1 MAPDPTPF
9 DRLVSAASS
18 PDAPQGEDG
27 QPSRSAVRTAA
38 RRRRRARRRLLVAA
52 LVVVALIGGSVGG
65 GLFFVHQ
72 IVGKNITALADDQV
86 FPDEAGRPPASSTGE
101 RNILLLGSDSRQK
114 GTEHDLE
121 KPGSQRADTMML
133 VHVAADRKT
142 VTVMSIMRDL
152 YVPVP
157 GHGEAKINAALAWG
171 GTPLAVQT
179 IEGLLG
185 ARIDHVAIIDFD
197 GLAAMTTA
205 LGGVWVDNPQQ
216 FTAKHGTDRFFA
228 AGPIKLQGERAL
240 TFARERYAFAT
251 GDFQRVA
258 NQQLLL
264 KGMLSRVLSR
274 DVLGD
279 PSSFVDFA
287 SEASK
292 NLSVDAR
299 FTLREMASLAYSLRG
314 IDLGDIDFFTM
325 PTAGTGTIGTQSV
338 VKLDEGQTAALR
350 KALAD
355 DTTAQ
360 FAAAL
365 TEKNG

>member
-1 MAPDPTPF
+1 M
-9 DRLVSAASS
+9 
-18 PDAPQGEDG
+18 
-27 QPSRSAVRTAA
+27 
-38 RRRRRARRRLLVAA
+38 RRARSRAKRRRQKVRQRVFIAIIIA
-52 LVVVALIGGSVGG
+52 VALIGGSVGG
-65 GLFFVHQ
+65 GVLLFHQ
-72 IVGKNITALADDQV
+72 VVGGNITALADEKV

-133 VHVAADRKT
+133 VHVAADRKA

-216 FTAKHGTDRFFA
+216 FNAKHGADTFFA
-228 AGPIKLQGERAL
+228 AGPIKLQGEQAL
-240 TFARERYAFAT
+240 TFARERYAFTT

-264 KGMLSRVLSR
+264 KGMLSRILSR

-279 PSSFVDFA
+279 PAGFIDFA
-287 SEASK
+287 SETSK

-299 FTLREMASLAYSLRG
+299 FTMREMAALAYSLRD
-314 IDLGDIDFFTM
+314 IDLGAIDFFTM
-325 PTAGTGTIGTQSV
+325 PTAGTGMIGTESV
-338 VKLDEGQTAALR
+338 VKVDEGQTAALR

-355 DTTAQ
+355 DTTAK

-365 TEKNG
+365 AKKKG

>member
-1 MAPDPTPF
+1 M
-9 DRLVSAASS
+9 
-18 PDAPQGEDG
+18 
-27 QPSRSAVRTAA
+27 
-38 RRRRRARRRLLVAA
+38 RRRLLVAVIVMVA
-52 LVVVALIGGSVGG
+52 LVGGSAGA
-65 GLFFVHQ
+65 GLVFLHQ
-72 IVGKNITALADDQV
+72 LVGKNITALADENV

-114 GTEHDLE
+114 GSEHDLE
-121 KPGSQRADTMML
+121 KAGSQRADTMML

-157 GHGEAKINAALAWG
+157 GHGDAKINASLAWG

-216 FTAKHGTDRFFA
+216 FTAKHGADRFFA
-228 AGPIKLQGERAL
+228 AGPIKVQGERAL

-274 DVLGD
+274 DLLSD
-279 PSSFVDFA
+279 PPAFLDFA
-287 SEASK
+287 SEMSK

-299 FTLREMASLAYSLRG
+299 FTLTEMGSLAYSLRG
-314 IDLGDIDFFTM
+314 IDVGDIDFFTM
-325 PTAGTGTIGTQSV
+325 PTAGTGMIGDQSV
-338 VKLDEGQTAALR
+338 VKVDEAQTEALRAAL
-350 KALAD
+350 AT
-355 DTTAQ
+355 DTTAA
-360 FAAAL
+360 FAAGLA
-365 TEKNG
+365 EKKN